1 MEQEGDDDDADTSG
15 PPAKRMRTQT
25 ITLDPEE
32 LEMAGGLCPIHSS
45 TTNRNDAD
53 NDETGSQDGGT
64 DDLQSDQE
72 YDFEDGDMANTG
84 FEDNGMMFEADDSR
98 STTPFSQRSR
108 SSTPASHSGA
118 TKSSNSSKVTE
129 GDFTPKTRHLAI
141 SSKSHVRMTS
151 IYNPHGPFLPHSRV
165 ARIDFAWNTVKE
177 ASKISND
184 PSFKDA
190 LSHAS
195 KDYNTKK
202 KSQLLSNVISKAC
215 ERVRGFFGLNG
226 IQDKV
231 RDDVQWLLTES
242 RFMYGEVD
250 IVKCTYNKKKPFG
263 SDLILEVVESQWFS
277 SSSRSNA
284 DVETTTKIAEDRE
297 VPLSMVLLAITVE
310 PSINIGY
317 SYAHHL
323 GNWKTLVKN
332 APSFAKFFMNDLCDR
347 LLSSQSDFFDDAD
360 QGKDLASLDFAAL
373 NQLGEDWEA
382 KEAEL
387 AKAGDETPA
396 EEAAAPAD
404 VTAD

>member
-45 TTNRNDAD
+45 MTNRNDAD
-53 NDETGSQDGGT
+53 DDETGSQDGGA
-64 DDLQSDQE
+64 DDLQSDQGDADVDVE

-98 STTPFSQRSR
+98 STTPFSRRSR

-129 GDFTPKTRHLAI
+129 GDFTPKTHHLAI

-190 LSHAS
+190 LSRAS
-195 KDYNTKK
+195 KDYNMKK
-202 KSQLLSNVISKAC
+202 KLITFTMYGRSQLLSNIISKAR

-226 IQDKV
+226 IQDKK
-231 RDDVQWLLTES
+231 R
-242 RFMYGEVD
+242 
-250 IVKCTYNKKKPFG
+250 TYNKKKPFG

-323 GNWKTLVKN
+323 GNWKMLIKN

-347 LLSSQSDFFDDAD
+347 LLSSRSDFFDDAD